1 MEEKQRQSY
10 RHRTPVQLRFSDVDR
25 FGHVNNAV
33 MFSIYDMAK
42 TEYFNSVLRELTK
55 GDTLAVA
62 DICNDASA
70 ALAHSVN
77 LRDLNADFIHPVFY
91 GDKIEIHTAV
101 ARMGTKSVTVTQQ
114 AVNTKTGSVVST
126 CRTTL
131 VCFSAAKN
139 DSIPVPPEIRK
150 RITEYEDNIIL

>member
-62 DICNDASA
+62 
-70 ALAHSVN
+70 VN
-77 LRDLNADFIHPVFY
+77 INADFIHPVFY

-126 CRTTL
+126 CRTML